1 MSADWTARADQL
13 SARAIAVGEPT
24 AWFDELYAAGA
35 AGEISLP
42 WERDEPH
49 VLLREWAQRH
59 GLRGDGDE
67 ASSSVAGSAPTP
79 STSPRWASPP
89 RRSTCRGPP
98 YGWPGHGTRTQR
110 STTARPTCGSCRASG
125 PAP

>member
-59 GLRGDGDE
+59 GLRGDGRRGVVVGCGLGADAE
-67 ASSSVAGSAPTP
+67 YVASLGFA
-79 STSPRWASPP
+79 
-89 RRSTCRGPP
+89 
-98 YGWPGHGTRTQR
+98 
-110 STTARPTCGSCRASG
+110 TTAFDLSG
-125 PAP
+125 TAVRLAQARHPDTEVD